1 MQLFPNEL
9 ALANLKVEISED
21 ERVYCS
27 VDVAVE
33 WLKELSGLDF
43 GKDVAKGEDWVREQN
58 KKIPSKQA
66 DY

>member
-9 ALANLKVEISED
+9 ALANLKGEISED
-21 ERVYCS
+21 ERGFCS
-27 VDVAVE
+27 ADEAVE

-43 GKDVAKGEDWVREQN
+43 GKDVAKWEEWVCKQN
-58 KKIPSKQA
+58 KNIPSKLA